1 MTSSPTARD
10 DLGPVEQAPRVDLA
24 GAVRDVG
31 IRHHVRQRP
40 SGLEFAHDVAHERV
54 LDGAGAAQAPEDSV
68 IRHGVQR
75 TRSCAEQSRRLACG
89 TVHGDSD
96 RASKH
101 FAERT
106 LSGLDDAGQLE
117 EVRIWI
123 DWLPGGIWGVG
134 RAIDLRTRENPS
146 IIREDEWV
154 FRGYEMQDA
163 LEAANAALAADLDVT
178 AELGETHLTVPF
190 DEAELRPR
198 LERWF
203 LDQ

>member
-1 MTSSPTARD
+1 
-10 DLGPVEQAPRVDLA
+10 LQ
-24 GAVRDVG
+24 
-31 IRHHVRQRP
+31 
-40 SGLEFAHDVAHERV
+40 
-54 LDGAGAAQAPEDSV
+54 
-68 IRHGVQR
+68 
-75 TRSCAEQSRRLACG
+75 
-89 TVHGDSD
+89 VHGDRD

-106 LSGLDDAGQLE
+106 LGGRDDHGVRE

-134 RAIDLRTRENPS
+134 RVVDLSARENPS
-146 IIREDEWV
+146 LVRDDDWV

-163 LEAANAALAADLDVT
+163 LEAANAALSADLDVSR
-178 AELGETHLTVPF
+178 EVGEAKAALPF
-190 DEAELRPR
+190 SEDELRPR

>member
-1 MTSSPTARD
+1 
-10 DLGPVEQAPRVDLA
+10 
-24 GAVRDVG
+24 
-31 IRHHVRQRP
+31 
-40 SGLEFAHDVAHERV
+40 
-54 LDGAGAAQAPEDSV
+54 
-68 IRHGVQR
+68 
-75 TRSCAEQSRRLACG
+75 
-89 TVHGDSD
+89 VHGNSD

-106 LSGLDDAGQLE
+106 LAGLDDAGQRE

-134 RAIDLRTRENPS
+134 RAVDLSARENPS
-146 IIREDEWV
+146 LVRDDDWV

-163 LEAANAALAADLDVT
+163 LDAANAALWADLDVT
-178 AELGETHLTVPF
+178 PDAGETHETVPF
-190 DEAELRPR
+190 SETELRPR

>member
-1 MTSSPTARD
+1 LP
-10 DLGPVEQAPRVDLA
+10 
-24 GAVRDVG
+24 
-31 IRHHVRQRP
+31 
-40 SGLEFAHDVAHERV
+40 
-54 LDGAGAAQAPEDSV
+54 
-68 IRHGVQR
+68 
-75 TRSCAEQSRRLACG
+75 
-89 TVHGDSD
+89 VHGDRD

-106 LSGLDDAGQLE
+106 LGGRDDHGVRE

-134 RAIDLRTRENPS
+134 RVVDLSARENPS
-146 IIREDEWV
+146 LVRDDDWV

-163 LEAANAALAADLDVT
+163 LEAANAALSADLDVSREVGD
-178 AELGETHLTVPF
+178 AEAAAPF
-190 DEAELRPR
+190 SEEELRPR